1 MKAVLESIG
10 QGDITVN
17 YVHHLLI
24 TKQGPTKEREVL
36 DRVRGLA
43 NSRSKALQFLEEAAE
58 SADDYAALFNP
69 GATKWN
75 EYGTSTRKHLA
86 TINRDLRVE
95 QIRPLM
101 FAVARHFSVKEAKKA
116 FRLFVYWS
124 VRFLIV
130 GGRGG
135 LLDRNYSL
143 RAQEV
148 SKQTIKN
155 ADQLSAALDIIPS
168 DALFEVA
175 FSEVRIAQDFI
186 ARYLLRALEMKAKGD
201 TEPEN
206 IPNDEENVVNVEHIL
221 PQHPG
226 DNWPGIEP
234 EAASALYKRLGNMVL
249 MQSSKNNL
257 IGNSAFP
264 DKKKVLKDS
273 AFILTADVAK
283 ESKWE
288 GKQIKERQAKLA
300 KLAVQTWPIS

>member
-1 MKAVLESIG
+1 VRTTTPLC
-10 QGDITVN
+10 
-17 YVHHLLI
+17 LI
-24 TKQGPTKEREVL
+24 L
-36 DRVRGLA
+36 VRPNGMSTALA
-43 NSRSKALQFLEEAAE
+43 L
-58 SADDYAALFNP
+58 
-69 GATKWN
+69 
-75 EYGTSTRKHLA
+75 KHLA

-155 ADQLSAALDIIPS
+155 AEQLTAALDIIPS
-168 DALFEVA
+168 DAIFEAV

-206 IPNDEENVVNVEHIL
+206 IPNDEENVINVEHIL
-221 PQHPG
+221 PEHPAN
-226 DNWPGIEP
+226 NWPGIEP

-249 MQSSKNNL
+249 MQSSKNSL
-257 IGNSAFP
+257 IGNSSFSE
-264 DKKKVLKDS
+264 KKKVLKES
-273 AFILTADVAK
+273 AFILTSEVGK

-288 GKQIKERQAKLA
+288 AKQIKERQAKLA